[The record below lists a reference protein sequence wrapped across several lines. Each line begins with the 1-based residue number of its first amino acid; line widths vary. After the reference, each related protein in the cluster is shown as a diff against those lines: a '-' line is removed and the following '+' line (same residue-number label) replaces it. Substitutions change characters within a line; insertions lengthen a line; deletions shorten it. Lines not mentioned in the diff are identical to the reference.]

1 MFGSNN
7 YECVLG
13 TEAKQRIQYMYK
25 SLYISIKA
33 TTITSSFHKSLAV
46 GAAAM
51 PLHLIVSLVF
61 NCPMVA
67 SERHVS

>member
-1 MFGSNN
+1 
-7 YECVLG
+7 
-13 TEAKQRIQYMYK
+13 MYK

-67 SERHVS
+67 SERYVS